1 MAQDLLCLSDKQN
14 VEYTDVLD
22 ARRLMTLSRTM
33 VDCSEN
39 RPWIECSDAVLA
51 FLTP

>member
-1 MAQDLLCLSDKQN
+1 MAQDLLCLSDN
-14 VEYTDVLD
+14 VLD